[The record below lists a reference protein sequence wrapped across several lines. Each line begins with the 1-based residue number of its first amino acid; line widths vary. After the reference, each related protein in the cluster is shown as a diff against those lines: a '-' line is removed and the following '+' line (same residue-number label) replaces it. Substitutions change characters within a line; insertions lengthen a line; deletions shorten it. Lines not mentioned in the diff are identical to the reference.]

1 MEQDGAMNDRYQA
14 RARTLVITGL
24 AVNVLAALV
33 DLVNIYGD
41 GIYKYL
47 RFSGTF
53 GVFLSVLTALSAAGA
68 WWFLTKIA
76 VASSE
81 QRSLLE
87 KVMYWFALESLL
99 GVVVAVNVGWHQSIT
114 TWSGSIIWIMVI
126 GGAIET
132 VGLVALAR
140 VFGTT
145 KFGDRASQ
153 ELSIE

>member
-1 MEQDGAMNDRYQA
+1 MNDHYQA

-132 VGLVALAR
+132 IGLVALAR